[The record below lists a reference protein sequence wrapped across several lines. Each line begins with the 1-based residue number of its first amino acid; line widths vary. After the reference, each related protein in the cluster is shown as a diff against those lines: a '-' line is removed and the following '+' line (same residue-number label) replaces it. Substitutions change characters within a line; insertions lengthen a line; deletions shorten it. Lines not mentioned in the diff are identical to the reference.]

1 LIGRRSPRTEKSA
14 ITRHGS
20 DFGALIP
27 LALVLALALPA
38 GAQSVS
44 DPPAGTI
51 AAEMKAQKDRPS
63 PYGGLIDVTAI
74 NTTLIAI
81 DKQNRAV
88 LDLRPEEL
96 LVFEDGE
103 PVQLLGLTPGL
114 GPDETSRSSSASP
127 DDDSAGPKNGVAQPW
142 RVVVYVGTE
151 LAGRFVL
158 PNLCRRTA
166 AEANRLTD
174 LGPVDIV
181 LADPTPTLVTEAGRQ
196 PEVVRESLELLARDA
211 SGVTTV
217 EQIRNAFLREFRP
230 GVGFDQRI
238 TITQSS
244 PQTFAIKARASVNR
258 ERTIVRG
265 ELDRMVAWLQSQPPA
280 QRGLLVWMTGG
291 FDLNPADFYI
301 PLVEQIDPGLAAPLR
316 TDYPT
321 LSLEADVKQMIE
333 VALSYGWTVLPVNS
347 SAADFIYEA
356 EIGGA
361 GRVQH
366 FQGVSGS
373 AISTQT
379 GDFSQVA
386 PTYPLRI
393 IARATGGEVII
404 NDERFV
410 RALDHIR
417 GAYMVTYQVDR
428 PADGRLHRLEIR
440 CTRPGV
446 KLRGRRYAA
455 SGSLRGVAVTR
466 AQRFLAGEK
475 IEGGLD
481 MTAEVHNITNG
492 AKGQRTGDLDV
503 SADLR
508 ELRSVL
514 SALDLGQMRV
524 TVVVEIE
531 HGSPFIH
538 HQEIDL
544 DWNQTGDMWQFGAG
558 FKWPKRATRAGIVL
572 EELVTST
579 WGAATITLK

>member
-1 LIGRRSPRTEKSA
+1 LIERRSLRAETST
-14 ITRHGS
+14 ITKHES
-20 DFGALIP
+20 NFGALIR
-27 LALVLALALPA
+27 LVLVLALALPV

-44 DPPAGTI
+44 DPPAGTL

-63 PYGGLIDVTAI
+63 PHGGLIDVTAI

-81 DKQNRAV
+81 DKQNHAV

-96 LVFEDGE
+96 LVLEDGE
-103 PVQLLGLTPGL
+103 PVHLLGLIPGL
-114 GPDETSRSSSASP
+114 GPEEETRSLSTSLG
-127 DDDSAGPKNGVAQPW
+127 DDYAGPNSVVQPW

-151 LAGRFVL
+151 LAGRFIL

-181 LADPTPTLVTEAGRQ
+181 LADPTPTLVIEAGRQ
-196 PEVVRESLELLARDA
+196 PEVLRQSLELLARDA

-217 EQIRNAFLREFRP
+217 EQIRNAFMREFRP

-244 PQTFAIKARASVNR
+244 PQTFAIKARAAVNR
-258 ERTIVRG
+258 ERTVVRG
-265 ELDRMVAWLQSQPPA
+265 ELDRMVAWLQSQPPTP
-280 QRGLLVWMTGG
+280 RGLLVWMTGG

-316 TDYPT
+316 SDYPM

-347 SAADFIYEA
+347 SRADFVYEA
-356 EIGGA
+356 DIGGA

-373 AISTQT
+373 SISTQT
-379 GDFSQVA
+379 GDFSHVA

-393 IARATGGEVII
+393 IARATGGEVVV
-404 NDERFV
+404 NDEQFV
-410 RALDHIR
+410 RALEHIR

-446 KLRGRRYAA
+446 KIRGRRYAA

-466 AQRFLAGEK
+466 AQRLLAGEE
-475 IEGGLD
+475 IQGGLD
-481 MTAEVHNITNG
+481 MTAEIHNITAG
-492 AKGQRTGDLDV
+492 AKGLRVGDLDV

-514 SALDLGQMRV
+514 SALNLGQMRV
-524 TVVVEIE
+524 TVVVEFE
-531 HGSPFIH
+531 HRPPFIH

-544 DWNQTGDMWQFGAG
+544 EWNQIGDAWQFGAG
-558 FKWPKRATRAGIVL
+558 FNWPRRATHIAVVVEELVSSTWGGTTIVL
-572 EELVTST
+572 E
-579 WGAATITLK
+579 